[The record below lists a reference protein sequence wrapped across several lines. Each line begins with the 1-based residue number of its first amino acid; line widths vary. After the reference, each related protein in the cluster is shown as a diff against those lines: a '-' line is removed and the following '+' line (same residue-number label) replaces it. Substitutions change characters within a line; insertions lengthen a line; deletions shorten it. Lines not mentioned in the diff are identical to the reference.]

1 MILRKSKREARAQEV
16 VEVETETAD
25 LDDVTVDI
33 ESLPDAEVEVF
44 DDSKS
49 APAERA
55 DTGPLDETE
64 ASPVRPYVDLGGV
77 KILPRDGLHLRLEVE
92 EGSKRVVAVGLD
104 FAKSTLQVQPFAAPR
119 STGLWNE
126 IREQITEQIQ
136 KQGGTTSEVD
146 GPFGPEVRAE
156 IPVMGGD
163 AQSSRLA
170 RFIGVDGPRWF
181 LRGVIAG
188 EATVDPDAAEKIE
201 ELFRS
206 VVVVRGTTPMA
217 PRDLIPLTMPMAS
230 PTDAG
235 PAPTAV

>member
-1 MILRKSKREARAQEV
+1 MRKSKRREQELAA
-16 VEVETETAD
+16 VEIDVESAD
-25 LDDVTVDI
+25 VADVEIDI
-33 ESLPDAEVEVF
+33 ESLDDAEVEVF

-49 APAERA
+49 APADRSEV
-55 DTGPLDETE
+55 GPLDETE
-64 ASPVRPYVDLGGV
+64 ANPVRPYVDLGGV
-77 KILPRDGLHLRLEVE
+77 KILPREGLHLRLEVE

-119 STGLWNE
+119 SAGLWNE
-126 IREQITEQIQ
+126 IRGQISEQIQ
-136 KQGGTTSEVD
+136 RQGGATTEVD

-163 AQSSRLA
+163 PGHTRLA

-188 EATVDPDAAEKIE
+188 DATVDDEAAAKIE

-206 VVVVRGTTPMA
+206 IVVVRGTSPMA
-217 PRDLIPLTMPMAS
+217 PRDLIPLSMPKAG
-230 PTDAG
+230 PTDAPG
-235 PAPTAV
+235 TTPSQV